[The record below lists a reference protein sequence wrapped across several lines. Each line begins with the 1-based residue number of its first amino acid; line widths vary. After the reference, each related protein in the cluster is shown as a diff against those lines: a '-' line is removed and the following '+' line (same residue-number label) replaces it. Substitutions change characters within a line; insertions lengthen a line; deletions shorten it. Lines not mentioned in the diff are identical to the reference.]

1 MATPAS
7 PLLEVDNYSLT
18 LTGSDGR
25 LFPVLEGIGFT
36 LGRGETMGIAGES
49 GSGKSVLALSLLGLL
64 PRAAIREQRGAL
76 RFDGIDLATLDEAGL
91 QKLRGRRLAM
101 VFQEP
106 MTAMNP
112 LMTLY
117 EQVAEG
123 VRTHFPHLREDEVR
137 QRVERALRRAGL
149 ADPERFFES
158 FPHQLSGGMRQRA
171 MLGMALATEPELIV
185 ADEPTTALDAALQVQ
200 LLQELRRTVRDEGH
214 SLVFISH
221 DLGVI
226 RTVADRLAVLYAG
239 VLVEWGPVAE
249 VLDRPLHPYARALRD
264 AMPRLIKER
273 QLPRPIP
280 GHLPSPDQKP
290 IGCVFSPRCSKAA
303 ERCRTERPG
312 PSEPLPGRMV
322 RCHFPESV
330 AKPGGKA

>member
-1 MATPAS
+1 MGTPPS
-7 PLLEVDNYSLT
+7 PLLEVDDFSLT
-18 LTGSDGR
+18 LAGSDGR
-25 LFPVLEGIGFT
+25 IFPVLEGIRFS

-64 PRAAIREQRGAL
+64 PRAAIHEQRGGL
-76 RFDGIDLATLDEAGL
+76 RFDGTDLTTLDETGF
-91 QKLRGRRLAM
+91 QRLRGRRLAM

-106 MTAMNP
+106 TTAMNP

-123 VRTHFPHLREDEVR
+123 VRTHFPRLGEGEVR
-137 QRVERALRRAGL
+137 ERVRRALRRAGFG
-149 ADPERFFES
+149 DPDTFFDS

-171 MLGMALATEPELIV
+171 MLGMALATDPELIV

-200 LLQELRRTVRDEGH
+200 LLQELRRTVREEGH

-239 VLVEWGPVAE
+239 ILVESGPVAE
-249 VLDRPLHPYARALRD
+249 VLDRPLHPYSRALRE
-264 AMPRLIKER
+264 AMPRLIREQR
-273 QLPRPIP
+273 LPRPIP

-290 IGCVFSPRCSKAA
+290 AGCVFAPRCGKAV
-303 ERCRTERPG
+303 ERCRAERPG
-312 PSEPLPGRMV
+312 PVEPLPGRVV

-330 AKPGGKA
+330 PESGGKE